1 MNRQELETRLRKI
14 DVSREWYNLQGAGR
28 PVERFSLRK
37 LDGKW
42 EVYFAEKGTKTTHE
56 IFDSEDEACLYIYKK
71 FAKQSLRGRRQ
82 LRRDAFNNFL
92 WRKFPKQCGKCLA
105 IQERIRTIFGSKGRH
120 MRKSRRRFGARG
132 NNMWNKRSV
141 RIMTVIIALAVF
153 ALAYRIAFSEYFWVG
168 DIQDAIDDNDIRALE
183 QLLGKGYD
191 IDTPEYPD
199 NDLLC
204 AFLEP
209 SPRTSLDYACEN
221 GSYEAVKA
229 IVDAG
234 ADVNGT
240 DDGRWPPLI
249 LVLRQYDEDDL
260 AVVEYLLENGADP
273 DRRLDGDYP
282 LTVAANMLVWDEKAG
297 VHYYNEKRAAGVL
310 EVIKLLLEHADNPE
324 AKDSLGKSAFL
335 CASDRGNL
343 LVMEYLA
350 EEQGFDVNETD
361 NNGQTAA
368 FYYSDLDDR
377 TWVADKISLLKKLGI
392 DLEIRDDEGRT
403 ASDYT
408 REQEQYWISSLIEPE
423 E

>member
-168 DIQDAIDDNDIRALE
+168 DIREAINENDMGKLE
-183 QLLGKGYD
+183 QLLEKDYD
-191 IDTPEYPD
+191 IDTTDYPRSKI
-199 NDLLC
+199 L
-204 AFLEP
+204 
-209 SPRTSLDYACEN
+209 RTFFEVPQYTPLDYACEN
-221 GSYEAVKA
+221 GSYEAVKM

-234 ADVNGT
+234 ADTNGIGENWT
-240 DDGRWPPLI
+240 PLI
-249 LVLRQYDEDDL
+249 LALRQYDEGDL

-273 DRRLDGDYP
+273 NRQDNGDYP
-282 LTVAANMLVWDEKAG
+282 LTVAAGVFAQHEKEGVYYYDEKC
-297 VHYYNEKRAAGVL
+297 AAEVL
-310 EVIKLLLEHADNPE
+310 EIIKLLLEHVENPE
-324 AKDSLGKSAFL
+324 AKDSSGESAFL
-335 CASDRGNL
+335 CASNSSNL